1 MSRFNVVSIPEPCD
15 ASWDDEMDGDDQV
28 RVCRRCDTPVHDLDA
43 MDPADAEALLA
54 TEGPLC
60 IRKQFL
66 GDVPRPSRRAA
77 LVAIAA
83 GVAAI
88 GCGPKKVRMTLEPW
102 DGTQDSADRRAVQA
116 RTLLREMDWTDAQI
130 DAEARLWR
138 QKAKHDLLTAPAN
151 PEEEELNRLLEAV
164 AATLPLTDAELFDD
178 PFETPPMLPS
188 GFLGRRGE

>member
-1 MSRFNVVSIPEPCD
+1 MRRFNVVSIPEPCD

-28 RVCRRCDTPVHDLDA
+28 RVCRGCDTPVHDLDA

-88 GCGPKKVRMTLEPW
+88 GCGPKKVRITLEPW
-102 DGTQDSADRRAVQA
+102 DGTQDSADRRAAQA
-116 RTLLREMDWTDAQI
+116 RALLREMDWTDAQI
-130 DAEARLWR
+130 DSEARWWR
-138 QKAKHDLLTAPAN
+138 HREKHDLLEAPAN
-151 PEEEELNRLLEAV
+151 AEEEELNRLLEAV
-164 AATLPLTDAELFDD
+164 AATLPVTGDDVFDVS
-178 PFETPPMLPS
+178 PPENPMLPS
-188 GFLGRRGE
+188 GVVGRFGP